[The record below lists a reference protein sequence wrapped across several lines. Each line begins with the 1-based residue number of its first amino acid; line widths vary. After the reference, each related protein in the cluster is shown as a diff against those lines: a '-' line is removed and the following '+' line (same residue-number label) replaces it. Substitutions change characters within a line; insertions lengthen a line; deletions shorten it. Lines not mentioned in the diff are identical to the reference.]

1 MPSLSTKEL
10 QWAELIELG
19 HRNFV
24 VPGHLSI
31 QVRENEHSGD
41 WLVEWSSAGYTG
53 FEYRDGLDYEQMLE
67 VLVGLTKEGKGGIA
81 MTVPELFINFIIF
94 FVGVAVIA
102 TVIVGCIAAYMLI
115 KGVNRM
121 RHEEWEITE
130 DMSRMKAEMR
140 DFLEDSNE
148 PTSRRLRKMRKRGSD

>member
-1 MPSLSTKEL
+1 MKNMPSLSTKEL

-67 VLVGLTKEGKGGIA
+67 LLVGLTKDERGG
-81 MTVPELFINFIIF
+81 
-94 FVGVAVIA
+94 
-102 TVIVGCIAAYMLI
+102 
-115 KGVNRM
+115 
-121 RHEEWEITE
+121 
-130 DMSRMKAEMR
+130 
-140 DFLEDSNE
+140 
-148 PTSRRLRKMRKRGSD
+148 